1 MFKQLNI
8 RLILVPTDKM
18 KLRRR
23 TQLGSIF
30 VHYFLY
36 IYVYLYKLWYN
47 TIWNSIST
55 KYEYLYVYHLCLY
68 IVPENLNVSTFLI
81 VSKEIDTNQI

>member
-36 IYVYLYKLWYN
+36 IYVYLYKL
-47 TIWNSIST
+47 
-55 KYEYLYVYHLCLY
+55 
-68 IVPENLNVSTFLI
+68 
-81 VSKEIDTNQI
+81 